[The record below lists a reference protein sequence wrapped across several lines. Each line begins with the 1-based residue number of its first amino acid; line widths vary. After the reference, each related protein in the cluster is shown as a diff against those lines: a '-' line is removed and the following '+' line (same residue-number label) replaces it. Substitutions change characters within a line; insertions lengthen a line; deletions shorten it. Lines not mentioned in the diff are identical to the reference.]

1 MKIMTKMKN
10 FRTKKTSISIAI
22 LFVCMLTVVQFS
34 CSKPENGTNGLDGK
48 NGINGING
56 INGATGPTGT
66 ANVIYSNWANV
77 TFQETSPRQVFI
89 STPAITQ
96 DVLDK
101 ATVLVFFKTS
111 TSNVLQ
117 LNYYENIGY
126 GIFYMSNYLS
136 LGRIT
141 VLSTFSFTSAPFR
154 YIIIPGGTPAGRRA
168 SPAPNYKNMTYSQVC
183 DQLNIPE

>member
-1 MKIMTKMKN
+1 MKPIKMMTKMKN

-22 LFVCMLTVVQFS
+22 LFVCMLTVIQFS
-34 CSKPENGTNGLDGK
+34 CSKPENGTDGLDGK

-77 TFQETSPRQVFI
+77 TFTGTNPKQVFI

-111 TSNVLQ
+111 TNNVLQ
-117 LNYYENIGY
+117 LNYYENTGS
-126 GIFYMSNYLS
+126 GIFYM
-136 LGRIT
+136 
-141 VLSTFSFTSAPFR
+141 
-154 YIIIPGGTPAGRRA
+154 
-168 SPAPNYKNMTYSQVC
+168 
-183 DQLNIPE
+183 